1 MFKIG
6 EKVICVNAPHN
17 WYSVGDTHVILSEP
31 FQAYCTEEEKYYTA
45 YNIEHFSQ
53 YKDVWIDGRDFVSVE
68 QKNEVPNYAAAFNAW
83 MDDYVNN
90 PQAYENSH
98 DSAVRHLKEKLNGE
112 EPSYGEVCAEVLV
125 NYLNKL
131 ESK

>member
-1 MFKIG
+1 MSIKIG
-6 EKVICVNAPHN
+6 DMVEVIDNAKCSDDLSFHGPREVKRVYWEDSSGVCIGVEDDSKECVWSIAPHS
-17 WYSVGDTHVILSEP
+17 YQVVEP
-31 FQAYCTEEEKYYTA
+31 KQELA
-45 YNIEHFSQ
+45 
-53 YKDVWIDGRDFVSVE
+53 
-68 QKNEVPNYAAAFNAW
+68 PNYAAAFNAW

-98 DSAVRHLKEKLNGE
+98 DSAVCHLKEKLNGE

-131 ESK
+131 EGK

>member
-1 MFKIG
+1 MKIG
-6 EKVICVNAPHN
+6 DRFKFTEAARSKYRGEKELADITYRLIAGDEAEITG
-17 WYSVGDTHVILSEP
+17 VGTDRI
-31 FQAYCTEEEKYYTA
+31 YTT
-45 YNIEHFSQ
+45 NGVFF
-53 YKDVWIDGRDFVSVE
+53 YKTDIKLLNVGPV
-68 QKNEVPNYAAAFNAW
+68 QPNYAAAFNAW

>member
-1 MFKIG
+1 MKVGDRFKLTEFARNELRG
-6 EKVICVNAPHN
+6 EKHLADVTHRLI
-17 WYSVGDTHVILSEP
+17 VGDDAEITGID
-31 FQAYCTEEEKYYTA
+31 TDRIYTT
-45 YNIEHFSQ
+45 NGVFF
-53 YKDVWIDGRDFVSVE
+53 YKADIKLLNVE
-68 QKNEVPNYAAAFNAW
+68 TVQHAAAFNAW
-83 MDDYVNN
+83 TNDYISD
-90 PQAYENSH
+90 PQAYDNSH

>member
-1 MFKIG
+1 MK
-6 EKVICVNAPHN
+6 
-17 WYSVGDTHVILSEP
+17 VGDKVVRAGGNFCEVFAGEHYRIREVRRNDVYVSTLEGKPLSGLYVKDSFVVIPE
-31 FQAYCTEEEKYYTA
+31 
-45 YNIEHFSQ
+45 
-53 YKDVWIDGRDFVSVE
+53 VVE
-68 QKNEVPNYAAAFNAW
+68 QQKPNYAAAFNAW
-83 MDDYVNN
+83 MSDYVNN

>member
-1 MFKIG
+1 VIRQIG
-6 EKVICVNAPHN
+6 NWDEVKVGHTYVVRSQNSDGIYLDELSGLHLLGCYDEKAFVLANQAP
-17 WYSVGDTHVILSEP
+17 D
-31 FQAYCTEEEKYYTA
+31 
-45 YNIEHFSQ
+45 
-53 YKDVWIDGRDFVSVE
+53 
-68 QKNEVPNYAAAFNAW
+68 YAAAFNAW
-83 MDDYVNN
+83 MNDYISD

-112 EPSYGEVCAEVLV
+112 EPSYGEICAEVLV

>member
-1 MFKIG
+1 MKCFAG
-6 EKVICVNAPHN
+6 EHYRIREVHRNDVYVSTLEGKPLSGLYVKDSFVVIPEV
-17 WYSVGDTHVILSEP
+17 
-31 FQAYCTEEEKYYTA
+31 
-45 YNIEHFSQ
+45 
-53 YKDVWIDGRDFVSVE
+53 VE
-68 QKNEVPNYAAAFNAW
+68 QQKPNYAAAFNAW

>member
-1 MFKIG
+1 MYTKGDIVGPNECDIFIG
-6 EKVICVNAPHN
+6 DIDYSAGTHNEWYAKVIVYGSSIEEVYTLQQRIVDELN
-17 WYSVGDTHVILSEP
+17 G
-31 FQAYCTEEEKYYTA
+31 TEVPET
-45 YNIEHFSQ
+45 I
-53 YKDVWIDGRDFVSVE
+53 
-68 QKNEVPNYAAAFNAW
+68 PNYAAAFNAW

-90 PQAYENSH
+90 PQTYESIY
-98 DSAVRHLKEKLNGE
+98 DIAMRHVSEKLGGY

>member
-1 MFKIG
+1 MTYKYRAGSIDPLPNECGIFTG
-6 EKVICVNAPHN
+6 EIDLPSKDWFGKVVVYGN
-17 WYSVGDTHVILSEP
+17 S
-31 FQAYCTEEEKYYTA
+31 TEEVTSLVNRVTDSLNRADVPEKL
-45 YNIEHFSQ
+45 
-53 YKDVWIDGRDFVSVE
+53 
-68 QKNEVPNYAAAFNAW
+68 PNYAAAFNAW
-83 MDDYVNN
+83 MDNYVND

-98 DSAVRHLKEKLNGE
+98 HSAVRHLKEKLSGE

>member
-6 EKVICVNAPHN
+6 DKVIRQIGSWDEVK
-17 WYSVGDTHVILSEP
+17 VGHTYVVRSQNSDGIYLDELSGLHLLGCYDERA
-31 FQAYCTEEEKYYTA
+31 FVLTNQAQA
-45 YNIEHFSQ
+45 
-53 YKDVWIDGRDFVSVE
+53 
-68 QKNEVPNYAAAFNAW
+68 PNYASAFNAW

-90 PQAYENSH
+90 PQAYESNY
-98 DSAVRHLKEKLNGE
+98 DTAMRHVSEKLGGY